1 MRKNIFKYAL
11 TLTLMLSM
19 LVCGSLVAFAA
30 GEVTV
35 RVDSVTVSSSGEEVT
50 AEMTIDGAFAAFQ
63 GRFVFDTDALK
74 LEDIEVSDALSANMT
89 MFNQDDITDEFVD
102 GTFASAGA
110 NDISVDGPVFTLT
123 FKALGNASGTYE
135 ISIEQFKIFDAAGE
149 ALTVN
154 TAGNVVEE
162 ETLVPNGEGT
172 NHMDSTSS
180 QGSPIASEVL
190 DNLEN
195 NQSGSAATGSQGA
208 QTGDNDNTGSQAAS
222 DDGPSQEG
230 ESGTAG
236 SEGSGASTWLIILI
250 IVALVAGGA
259 ILCLHFVQKTTSLKR
274 AAPKRLKRPAKSLR
288 TKTAKTKAA
297 MKSKPE

>member
-1 MRKNIFKYAL
+1 
-11 TLTLMLSM
+11 MLSM

-208 QTGDNDNTGSQAAS
+208 QTG
-222 DDGPSQEG
+222 
-230 ESGTAG
+230 
-236 SEGSGASTWLIILI
+236 
-250 IVALVAGGA
+250 
-259 ILCLHFVQKTTSLKR
+259 R
-274 AAPKRLKRPAKSLR
+274 
-288 TKTAKTKAA
+288 
-297 MKSKPE
+297 

>member
-1 MRKNIFKYAL
+1 MRRNIFKYAL
-11 TLTLMLSM
+11 ALTIALSM
-19 LVCGSLVAFAA
+19 LICGSLVAFAA

-35 RVDSVTVSSSGEEVT
+35 QVDSVTVSSGETVT

-74 LEDIEVSDALSANMT
+74 LEDIEVSDDLAANRT

-135 ISIEQFKIFDAAGE
+135 ISIEQFKIFNAAGE

-190 DNLEN
+190 DKLEN

-208 QTGDNDNTGSQAAS
+208 QTGDNDNTGSQAAAN
-222 DDGPSQEG
+222 DDPSQED
-230 ESGTAG
+230 ESENAG
-236 SEGSGASTWLIILI
+236 SEGSGASTWVIILI
-250 IVALVAGGA
+250 IVVLVAGGA
-259 ILCLHFVQKTTSLKR
+259 MLFLTLR
-274 AAPKRLKRPAKSLR
+274 PKNNELEEGGSE
-288 TKTAKTKAA
+288 KAEEA
-297 MKSKPE
+297 GEEPEDKDSEDENGDEE

>member
-19 LVCGSLVAFAA
+19 LICGSLVAFAA

-35 RVDSVTVSSSGEEVT
+35 QVDSVTVSSGETVT

-74 LEDIEVSDALSANMT
+74 LEDIEVSDDLAANRT

-123 FKALGNASGTYE
+123 FRGLDGADGSTYE
-135 ISIEQFKIFDAAGE
+135 ISIEQFKIFNAAGE

-154 TAGNVVEE
+154 TVNTVVEE

-195 NQSGSAATGSQGA
+195 NQSGSATTGSQGA

-236 SEGSGASTWLIILI
+236 SEGSGASTWVIILI

-259 ILCLHFVQKTTSLKR
+259 ILVLT
-274 AAPKRLKRPAKSLR
+274 LR
-288 TKTAKTKAA
+288 SKNNELEEGGSEKAEEA
-297 MKSKPE
+297 GEEPEDKDGEDENGDEE

>member
-19 LVCGSLVAFAA
+19 LICGSLVAFAA

-35 RVDSVTVSSSGEEVT
+35 QVDSVTVSSGETVT

-74 LEDIEVSDALSANMT
+74 LEDIEVSDTMSANMT

-123 FKALGNASGTYE
+123 FRGLDGADGSTYE

-190 DNLEN
+190 DKLEN

-208 QTGDNDNTGSQAAS
+208 QTGDDNDNTGSQAAAN
-222 DDGPSQEG
+222 DDPSQED
-230 ESGTAG
+230 ESENAG
-236 SEGSGASTWLIILI
+236 SEGSGVAAWVIILI
-250 IVALVAGGA
+250 IVVLVAGGA
-259 ILCLHFVQKTTSLKR
+259 MLVLT
-274 AAPKRLKRPAKSLR
+274 LR
-288 TKTAKTKAA
+288 SKNNEFEEGGSEKAEEA
-297 MKSKPE
+297 GEESEDKDGEDESGDEE

>member
-19 LVCGSLVAFAA
+19 LICGSLVAFAA

-35 RVDSVTVSSSGEEVT
+35 QVDSVTVSSGETVT

-74 LEDIEVSDALSANMT
+74 LEDIEVSDDLAANMT

-190 DNLEN
+190 DKLEN

-208 QTGDNDNTGSQAAS
+208 QTGDNDNTGSQAAAN
-222 DDGPSQEG
+222 DDPSQED
-230 ESGTAG
+230 ESENAG
-236 SEGSGASTWLIILI
+236 SEGSGASTWVIILI
-250 IVALVAGGA
+250 IVVLVAGGA
-259 ILCLHFVQKTTSLKR
+259 MLFLTLR
-274 AAPKRLKRPAKSLR
+274 PKNNELEEGGSE
-288 TKTAKTKAA
+288 KAEEA
-297 MKSKPE
+297 GEEPEDKDSEDENGDEE